1 MKATLQKLVGMAA
14 LGLTLVSNSTP
25 AWAGAATRNEVYISP
40 SRTSAQGSL
49 TGARYSA
56 DGGQYIG
63 CDTYFDRRPNA
74 GPPASAY
81 CFAGDKIGRHTNCFS
96 TDPRFVDAVKG
107 MTDSS
112 HLYFR
117 MSSTV
122 TRVCTDLEISNES
135 LYLK

>member
-1 MKATLQKLVGMAA
+1 MKAKLQKLIGTAV
-14 LGLTLVSNSTP
+14 LVLAMFSNSLP
-25 AWAGAATRNEVYISP
+25 VWAGAATRNEVYISAGG
-40 SRTSAQGSL
+40 TSAQGSL

-56 DGGQYIG
+56 DNRQHIG

-81 CFAGDKIGRHTNCFS
+81 CFAGDKRGRYTYCFS
-96 TDPRFVDAVKG
+96 TDARIVDAVKG

-112 HLYFR
+112 RLYFQ

-122 TRVCTDLEISNES
+122 TRVCTDLTISNES
-135 LYLK
+135 LYLR